1 LGNISTIFSKPEGQ
15 FPMVWPECIF
25 GVWKGVTNGF
35 SLTLDHVLSFAGG
48 HTDSTIPALEDGI
61 TPAGEVP

>member
-1 LGNISTIFSKPEGQ
+1 
-15 FPMVWPECIF
+15 MVWPECIF